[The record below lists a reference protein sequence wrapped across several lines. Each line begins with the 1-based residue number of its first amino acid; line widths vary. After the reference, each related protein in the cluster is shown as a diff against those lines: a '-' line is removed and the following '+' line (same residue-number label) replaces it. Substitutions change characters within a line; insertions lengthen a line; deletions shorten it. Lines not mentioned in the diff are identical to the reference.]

1 MTNRSE
7 IESLTWLRG
16 LAALS
21 VVVSHSMQALD
32 VRYHPADEL
41 PGFGALHALSLGSL
55 GVALFFVLSGCTLT
69 LSNSKLSIRS
79 GRALTGF
86 YAKRFFRIWPA
97 YAVALL
103 AYLAFRPLFQSLY
116 GEPLGHWVETQF
128 FTPASLTDLLKYLG
142 LVFNITGPA
151 ELYNNAFWSLPVE
164 FQYYLMFPL
173 FLLSMRA
180 LSIFGPVLIA
190 GGLFF
195 LGRSGIL
202 PLDSNLV
209 LELGFTFAAGMVLGH
224 VYTRWSF
231 RLNRKLALLLI
242 TVITALASLMSNDV
256 VPIEVYRIIPS
267 EWVFCG
273 LCGVA
278 LVSIVLFSDIQ
289 LPDPFLKPALYLGKI
304 SYSLYLY
311 HNLLI
316 AVAVLGLIHFEI
328 QGDWTRTLWVCVWA
342 FGGSLALAA
351 LSYRWIEEPAIR
363 LGKRMN
369 RAKRNRSQDRLAPTP
384 SKTN

>member
-69 LSNSKLSIRS
+69 LSNSKLLIRS

-103 AYLAFRPLFQSLY
+103 VYLAFGPLFRSLY

-231 RLNRKLALLLI
+231 RLNRELALLLI

-267 EWVFCG
+267 EWVFYG

>member
-1 MTNRSE
+1 MSNRAE

-16 LAALS
+16 LAALV
-21 VVVSHSMQALD
+21 VVVSHSLRTLE

-41 PGFGALHALSLGSL
+41 PGFGALNALDLGSL
-55 GVALFFVLSGCTLT
+55 GVALFFVFSGCTLT
-69 LSNSKLSIRS
+69 LSNSRLSISS
-79 GRALTGF
+79 GQALTGF

-97 YAVALL
+97 YAVALV
-103 AYLAFRPLFQSLY
+103 AYLAFGPIFRSLY
-116 GEPLGHWVETQF
+116 GEQLGHWVEPQF
-128 FTPASLTDLLKYLG
+128 FTPASFTDLLKYLG
-142 LVFNITGPA
+142 LVFNITGPP

-190 GGLFF
+190 GGMFF

-209 LELGFTFAAGMVLGH
+209 LVLGFTFAAGMALGH
-224 VYTRWSF
+224 VYSRWPF
-231 RLNRKLALLLI
+231 RLNRAIALPLI
-242 TVITALASLMSNDV
+242 AFITALAALMSNNI
-256 VPIEVYRIIPS
+256 VPIEAYRVIPS
-267 EWVFCG
+267 EWVFYG

-278 LVSIVLFSDIQ
+278 LVSIVLFSNIR
-289 LPDPFLKPALYLGKI
+289 LPDPALGPALYLGKI

-311 HNLLI
+311 HNLVI
-316 AVAVLGLIHFEI
+316 AAAVLGLIHLEI
-328 QGDWTRTLWVCVWA
+328 QNDWARTLWICTWA
-342 FGGSLALAA
+342 FGGSLILAA
-351 LSYRWIEEPAIR
+351 LSYRWIEEPSIR
-363 LGKRMN
+363 FGKRMN
-369 RAKRNRSQDRLAPTP
+369 RAKLNQSQDKLANTS

>member
-128 FTPASLTDLLKYLG
+128 FIPASLTDLLKYLG

-209 LELGFTFAAGMVLGH
+209 LVLGFTFAAGMVLGH

-231 RLNRKLALLLI
+231 RLNRALALLLI
-242 TVITALASLMSNDV
+242 AVITALASLMSNDI

-267 EWVFCG
+267 EWVFYG

-278 LVSIVLFSDIQ
+278 LVSIVLFSNIQ
-289 LPDPFLKPALYLGKI
+289 LPDLFLKPALYLGKI

-328 QGDWTRTLWVCVWA
+328 QGDWARTLWVCVWA

>member
-21 VVVSHSMQALD
+21 VVVSHSMQALN

-41 PGFGALHALSLGSL
+41 PGFGALHILSLGSL

-69 LSNSKLSIRS
+69 LSNSELSISSRQ
-79 GRALTGF
+79 ALTGF
-86 YAKRFFRIWPA
+86 YAKRFLRIWPA

-103 AYLAFRPLFQSLY
+103 AYLTFTPLFRSLY
-116 GEPLGHWVETQF
+116 GQQLGHWVENQF
-128 FTPASLTDLLKYLG
+128 FTPASLTDLMMYMG
-142 LVFNITGPA
+142 LVFNITGPP

-173 FLLSMRA
+173 FLLSIRV

-190 GGLFF
+190 GILFF
-195 LGRSGIL
+195 VGRSGIL

-209 LELGFTFAAGMVLGH
+209 LVLGFTFAAGMVLGH

-231 RLNRKLALLLI
+231 RLSRAPALLMI
-242 TVITALASLMSNDV
+242 TAITALASLMSNDI
-256 VPIEVYRIIPS
+256 VPIEVYRFIPS
-267 EWVFCG
+267 EWVFYG

-278 LVSIVLFSDIQ
+278 LVSILLFSNIQ
-289 LPDPFLKPALYLGKI
+289 LPDPFRKPALYLGKI

-316 AVAVLGLIHFEI
+316 AVSVLGLIHYEI
-328 QGDWTRTLWVCVWA
+328 QGDWTRTLWVCSWA

-351 LSYRWIEEPAIR
+351 ISYRWIEEPAIR
-363 LGKRMN
+363 FGKRMN
-369 RAKRNRSQDRLAPTP
+369 RAKLNRSQDGLAPTP
-384 SKTN
+384 SKTR